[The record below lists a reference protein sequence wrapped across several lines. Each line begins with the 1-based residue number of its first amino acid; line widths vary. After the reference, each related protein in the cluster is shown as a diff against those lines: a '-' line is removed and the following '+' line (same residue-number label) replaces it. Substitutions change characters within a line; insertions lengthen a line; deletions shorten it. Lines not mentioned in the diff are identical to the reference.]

1 MPGARD
7 QIGAGGRNM
16 IKDVALCSAHLNYHG
31 SPANFDPA
39 TEDDDEDGPEDTV
52 AEGEDGF

>member
-16 IKDVALCSAHLNYHG
+16 IKNVALCSAHLNDHG

-39 TEDDDEDGPEDTV
+39 AGDDDEDPPEDTV
-52 AEGEDGF
+52 AEGMDRF